1 METTKKLV
9 MTFLTDSDN
18 KVSIT
23 VDNPNPSLEE
33 SVIKTAMETIIA
45 KDIFAPR
52 MEKLVEMVEAKIVVT
67 NKTEYDLA

>member
-23 VDNPNPSLEE
+23 VDNPHPSLEE
-33 SVIKTAMETIIA
+33 SVIKTAMQTIIA

-52 MEKLVEMVEAKIVVT
+52 MEKLV
-67 NKTEYDLA
+67 

>member
-18 KVSIT
+18 KVSLT
-23 VDNPNPSLEE
+23 VDNPQPSLEE

>member
-9 MTFLTDSDN
+9 MTFLTDCDN
-18 KVSIT
+18 KVSLT
-23 VDNPNPSLEE
+23 VDNPHPSLEE
-33 SVIKTAMETIIA
+33 SVIKTAMQTIIE

>member
-23 VDNPNPSLEE
+23 VDNPQPSLEE
-33 SVIKTAMETIIA
+33 SVIKSAMETIIE

>member
-23 VDNPNPSLEE
+23 VDNPQPSLEE